1 MTREYTNKLYEMM
14 DDGLLSP
21 ELIVE
26 AFCKY
31 CSEDDVREMMFMNEF
46 VMETEDWDE

>member
-14 DDGLLSP
+14 DAGLLNP
-21 ELIVE
+21 ETIVE

-31 CSEDDVREMMFMNEF
+31 CSEDDVREMMFLNEF
-46 VMETEDWDE
+46 VMETEDEEE